1 MNSLVSRLLISL
13 LPVSTLYAAEN
24 VPPPPQ
30 GDVLVIEGGTIHTV
44 SGESIANGRMV
55 VAGGSIRTIEPA
67 VGTASRDGLE
77 GFDPDQWRTIGV
89 DGLHLY
95 PGFISANTVL
105 GLVEIQAVRA
115 TIDVQEPG
123 PINPNARAEI
133 AINPESELLPVARA
147 NGVLVAL
154 TAPLTDGSLI
164 AGRSAVIQ
172 LDGWTWE
179 DMLVRAPV
187 GMHIAIPELG
197 VPDGLEDQERRDFLE
212 QRDARL
218 ELLRT
223 SLQEAR
229 AYAQALAAGRI
240 EEGDRRWEA
249 MVPVFARELPVFAH
263 VDELAEIRYALQL
276 AEEFDFRTVIVGGAD
291 AWRIADQLAERDVP
305 VILAGLHRPPLRRWE
320 GYSTP
325 SESPA
330 RLLAAGVKVA
340 IANPGGTFAAAMER
354 NLPYE
359 AGEAVAWGLD
369 ADEAL
374 RMITLYPAQIL
385 GVDDRLGSLDVGK
398 DATFIVTD
406 GDPLDIRTRVL
417 RAFVLGREIEL
428 STRHTELNEKYS
440 ERLRQLG
447 LMD

>member
-1 MNSLVSRLLISL
+1 MNSFISRLLIAL
-13 LPVSTLYAAEN
+13 LPVATLDAAEN

-30 GDVLVIEGGTIHTV
+30 SGVLVFEGGTIHTV
-44 SGESIANGRMV
+44 SGESIADGRMV
-55 VAGGSIRTIEPA
+55 VAGGRIRTVEPA
-67 VGTASRDGLE
+67 AGAVSRDGLE
-77 GFDPDQWRTIGV
+77 EFEPDQWRTVGI

-123 PINPNARAEI
+123 SINPNARAEI
-133 AINPESELLPVARA
+133 AVNPESELLPVARA
-147 NGVLVAL
+147 NGVLAAL

-187 GMHIAIPELG
+187 GMHIAIPGLR
-197 VPDGLEDQERRDFLE
+197 VPDGLEDQERREFVE
-212 QRDARL
+212 RRDERL
-218 ELLRT
+218 KLLRT

-229 AYAQALAAGRI
+229 AYAQAQAAGRI

-249 MVPVFARELPVFAH
+249 MLPVFARELPVFAH
-263 VDELAEIRYALQL
+263 VDDLAEIRYALQL
-276 AEEFDFRTVIVGGAD
+276 AAEFDFRIVVVGGAD

-340 IANPGGTFAAAMER
+340 IANPGGTFAVAMER

-428 STRHTELNEKYS
+428 STRQTELNEKYS

-447 LMD
+447 AID

>member
-1 MNSLVSRLLISL
+1 MNSFVSGLLVSLLM
-13 LPVSTLYAAEN
+13 VSTVKAEEN

-30 GDVLVIEGGTIHTV
+30 SDVLVFEGGTIHTV
-44 SGESIANGRMV
+44 SGESIADGRMV
-55 VAGGSIRTIEPA
+55 VAGGKIRTIGPA
-67 VGTASRDGLE
+67 AGAASRDGLE
-77 GFDPDQWRTIGV
+77 DFDPDQWRTIALEGQ
-89 DGLHLY
+89 HLY

-115 TIDVQEPG
+115 TLDVQEPG

-133 AINPESELLPVARA
+133 ALNPESDLLPVARA
-147 NGVLVAL
+147 NGVLAAL
-154 TAPLTDGSLI
+154 TAPLTDGRLI
-164 AGRSAVIQ
+164 AGRSAVIR
-172 LDGWTWE
+172 LDGWTSE

-187 GMHIAIPELG
+187 GMHIAIPGLR
-197 VPDGLEDQERRDFLE
+197 VPDGLEGPERREFVE
-212 QRDARL
+212 QRNERL

-229 AYAQALAAGRI
+229 AYAQARAAGRI

-249 MVPVFARELPVFAH
+249 MIPVFARELPVFAH

-276 AEEFDFRTVIVGGAD
+276 AEAFDFRTVIVGGAD
-291 AWRIADQLAERDVP
+291 AWRIADELADRNVP
-305 VILAGLHRPPLRRWE
+305 VILAGVHRPPLRRWE

-330 RLLAAGVKVA
+330 RLHAAGVKVA
-340 IANPGGTFAAAMER
+340 IANAGGTFVAALER
-354 NLPYE
+354 NRPYE

-374 RMITLYPAQIL
+374 RMITLYPAEIL
-385 GVDDRLGSLDVGK
+385 GVDDRLGSLDAGK

-417 RAFVLGREIEL
+417 RAFVLGREIDL
-428 STRHTELNEKYS
+428 STRQTDLNDKYG

-447 LMD
+447 AVD